1 MANKTRFI
9 YRAHKC
15 LKFGFKSALCVFITV
30 AQCVFGETL
39 LVFVTLFLIQLG
51 WTYVRCLFKQIL
63 HVANIVYLKWCW
75 NCSKCTAHRTHSSTH
90 RKLSGK
96 AFSFAV
102 CLKRMFMR
110 SGKQSS
116 FAHHYFTKVCVYETE
131 RKKKRKREG
140 KGQHVKG
147 KLNKA
152 QTRKHSAS
160 KITNM

>member
-1 MANKTRFI
+1 MFEIWFRVGVVCF
-9 YRAHKC
+9 YHS
-15 LKFGFKSALCVFITV
+15 GTV
-30 AQCVFGETL
+30 CFRRNFVG
-39 LVFVTLFLIQLG
+39 FVTLFLIQLG